1 MRNLCSAEF
10 LTSVALVI
18 MALAEL
24 MIFGLT
30 SRTGGLSRLAAL
42 LAPMLLIGTS

>member
-1 MRNLCSAEF
+1 MRHLRSAEF
-10 LTSVALVI
+10 LISVTLVI
-18 MALAEL
+18 MVLAEL

-42 LAPMLLIGTS
+42 LAAMLLVGTS

>member
-1 MRNLCSAEF
+1 VSVRNLRSAEV
-10 LTSVALVI
+10 LISVALVI

-30 SRTGGLSRLAAL
+30 SRTCGLAAL
-42 LAPMLLIGTS
+42 LAPMFLVGTS